1 MYSFGRVVRGGC
13 SVACA
18 GYTTKMVVHERFAI
32 IIPKE
37 YPLQMAGPVCVC
49 VCVCV
54 CVYVCVYLYTYVGM
68 YRYTYVGMCVRAYKR
83 YTSVKGADA
92 GDCNL

>member
-32 IIPKE
+32 IIPQE

-49 VCVCV
+49 VYV
-54 CVYVCVYLYTYVGM
+54 CVYVYI
-68 YRYTYVGMCVRAYKR
+68 YVGMCVRAYKR

>member
-49 VCVCV
+49 VYV
-54 CVYVCVYLYTYVGM
+54 CVYVYI
-68 YRYTYVGMCVRAYKR
+68 YVGMCVRAYKR